1 MRAQIVTVTA
11 VRFGRI
17 LDKTRWTEPQC
28 GTVGYGDCNPR
39 AHTLCRGRETL
50 HQVVQE
56 RTLHAKIMEAICYTI
71 DPVGLCIKPRTIV
84 VTPAG
89 RVQ

>member
-28 GTVGYGDCNPR
+28 EAVVYGDCNKNIG
-39 AHTLCRGRETL
+39 A
-50 HQVVQE
+50 V
-56 RTLHAKIMEAICYTI
+56 K
-71 DPVGLCIKPRTIV
+71 
-84 VTPAG
+84 
-89 RVQ
+89 